1 MVDLRDIADQVV
13 ENCAV
18 MDARHAGGF
27 SICGLALRLRDL
39 FKWEQ
44 GLDPWVE
51 RESGEVLDWIGRREE
66 KWEAVAEADLRPIRV
81 SGKAFDPFDEEGV
94 NAILEPRGYLYGA
107 GLAGGLVPVFFLARI
122 EETRRMG
129 DVTVYVLGRE
139 LARGLLTLPALT
151 RDHTVL
157 LRRET
162 ARRFLWDEIL
172 YAGEGGG
179 EAIRYALGRYGLSA
193 GRPGEIPPHLD
204 AMVRDELEVLLRH
217 ELGEFRDTTFD
228 RTTWRAVI
236 AAFPHTPVELLARA
250 VKDLLADT
258 HDAGT
263 LRYIID
269 GERHASLG
277 FYTAFLDGL
286 RKALFPEMAEAF
298 SGFRESGDWDGIERA
313 LRAARERASHYA
325 GVITEAYEQGR
336 ARDDLP
342 RAEAEIEER
351 LLAPLGLPG
360 KSGNGP

>member
-81 SGKAFDPFDEEGV
+81 SGKAFDPFDEAGV

-151 RDHTVL
+151 RNHAVL

-162 ARRFLWDEIL
+162 ARRFLWDEIF

-179 EAIRYALGRYGLSA
+179 EAIRYALGRYGLSP

-204 AMVRDELEVLLRH
+204 AMVRDELEVILRH

-313 LRAARERASHYA
+313 LRAARERASHHA